1 MSSPAS
7 PTWCAP
13 PSTRRAR
20 PDRRAPTWASR
31 PPRPG
36 CSSRPPSRLV
46 GAGYV
51 AAPGVLADAPYRLE
65 WWTADP
71 DAPTGPVEPLAVQ
84 TDPQADDFRDYTAL
98 PWYAGP
104 AADHRPHLTGPYVD
118 YLCTDEYT
126 LTFTRP
132 VLAGGRFVGVVGA
145 DLYVRTLEAL
155 VQPVLAGLARP
166 ATLLGAT
173 GRVVTSSAGWVTG
186 DLLRD
191 VDPGALLRCSTVPL
205 AVLLD

>member
-1 MSSPAS
+1 M
-7 PTWCAP
+7 
-13 PSTRRAR
+13 
-20 PDRRAPTWASR
+20 
-31 PPRPG
+31 
-36 CSSRPPSRLV
+36 
-46 GAGYV
+46 
-51 AAPGVLADAPYRLE
+51 LADAPYRLE